1 MTARSRPRARIAALK
16 VAARFAPEAV
26 RITSETAPIPIPT
39 AAGWVRRQCSETS
52 VAIPTTTDT
61 TRSQGGSI
69 CQASARVKALIA
81 NATRY
86 IVASTTRSRR
96 PRSSSGASI
105 TTSGS
110 AERSQP
116 DRPSVKRAVAWRA
129 IARGRR
135 LGERHGRDPLPKSLP
150 ATTEGLG
157 ERSPRTVAANPAGRE
172 SAGMI
177 ETNGLTKQLGGRTV
191 VSDVTFRCEP
201 GTVTGF
207 LGPNGAGKTTT
218 MRMLVGLSQPDS
230 GHAQILG
237 GRYRDLPNP
246 GRRVGILLDAS
257 AQHAGRR
264 GREALAVSAHTM
276 GVPAQRVDALLELV
290 GLDEAAA
297 RRRVGRYSLGMRQ
310 RLGLA
315 HALLGD
321 PEVLIL
327 DEPANG
333 LDPEGMRWMRE
344 LLRGFADRGGTVL
357 LSSHLLAEVEAVA
370 DRMMIIGNGRI
381 QAQGTRAEL
390 LADSGTIVEADD
402 LAELDAAMHRAG
414 LATHPADGDRRLV
427 EAEPE
432 VVARAAMADGVV
444 LRRLSPAA
452 DAGLERLFFELTTSG
467 ASTPSPQ
474 TDSIRPE
481 LAGATA

>member
-16 VAARFAPEAV
+16 VAARFAPEVA
-26 RITSETAPIPIPT
+26 RITSETAPMPIPT
-39 AAGWVRRQCSETS
+39 AAGWARRQCSETS
-52 VAIPTTTDT
+52 AAIPTTTFT
-61 TRSQGGSI
+61 TRSQGGYVS
-69 CQASARVKALIA
+69 QLPARLAAPIA
-81 NATRY
+81 NAPRY
-86 IVASTTRSRR
+86 TAASTTRSRP
-96 PRSSSGASI
+96 PRSSSRASM
-105 TTSGS
+105 TTPGS
-110 AERSQP
+110 AERNQP
-116 DRPSVKRAVAWRA
+116 DRPSVERAVAGRA
-129 IARGRR
+129 IPRGSR
-135 LGERHGRDPLPKSLP
+135 LSQRGGRDPLPKSLP
-150 ATTEGLG
+150 ATAARPG
-157 ERSPRTVAANPAGRE
+157 ERSPRTVAANPAGHE

-177 ETNGLTKQLGGRTV
+177 QTDVLTKQLGGRTI

-218 MRMLVGLSQPDS
+218 MRMLVGLSEPDS
-230 GHAQILG
+230 GHAQVLG

-264 GREALAVSAHTM
+264 GREALAVSAHTL

-290 GLDEAAA
+290 GLDETAA
-297 RRRVGRYSLGMRQ
+297 RRRVGKYSLGMRQ
-310 RLGLA
+310 RLGFA

-333 LDPEGMRWMRE
+333 LDPEGMRWMRG
-344 LLRGFADRGGTVL
+344 LLRDFADRGGTVL

-370 DRMMIIGNGRI
+370 DRMMIIGGGRI

-390 LADSGTIVEADD
+390 LTESRSIVEADD
-402 LAELDAAMHRAG
+402 LAGLDAALHRAG
-414 LATHPADGDRRLV
+414 LVTHLADGDRRLI

-444 LRRLSPAA
+444 LRRLAPAE
-452 DAGLERLFFELTTSG
+452 DAGLERLFFELTTGS
-467 ASTPSPQ
+467 ASPQSPQ
-474 TDSIRPE
+474 TDSIHPE
-481 LAGATA
+481 PAGATA

>member
-1 MTARSRPRARIAALK
+1 M
-16 VAARFAPEAV
+16 
-26 RITSETAPIPIPT
+26 
-39 AAGWVRRQCSETS
+39 
-52 VAIPTTTDT
+52 
-61 TRSQGGSI
+61 
-69 CQASARVKALIA
+69 
-81 NATRY
+81 
-86 IVASTTRSRR
+86 
-96 PRSSSGASI
+96 

-135 LGERHGRDPLPKSLP
+135 LRERHGRDPLPKSLP
-150 ATTEGLG
+150 ATAARLG
-157 ERSPRTVAANPAGRE
+157 ERSPPTVAANPAGRE
-172 SAGMI
+172 SVGMI
-177 ETNGLTKQLGGRTV
+177 QANGLTKPLGARAV
-191 VSDVTFRCEP
+191 VSDVSFLCEP

-218 MRMLVGLSQPDS
+218 MRMLVGLSEPDS
-230 GHAQILG
+230 GTARILG

-290 GLDEAAA
+290 GLDETAA
-297 RRRVGRYSLGMRQ
+297 RRRVGKYSLGMRQ
-310 RLGLA
+310 RLGFA

-333 LDPEGMRWMRE
+333 LDPESMRWMRG
-344 LLRGFADRGGTVL
+344 LLRNFADRGGTVL

-370 DRMMIIGNGRI
+370 DRMMIIGAGRI
-381 QAQGTRAEL
+381 QAQGSSAEL
-390 LADSGTIVEADD
+390 LTESTTIVEADD
-402 LAELDAAMHRAG
+402 LAGLDAALHRAG
-414 LATHPADGDRRLV
+414 LTAHPADGDRRLV

-432 VVARAAMADGVV
+432 VVAGAAMVDGVV
-444 LRRLSPAA
+444 LRRLAPAE
-452 DAGLERLFFELTTSG
+452 DAGLERLFFELTTTGG
-467 ASTPSPQ
+467 ASSPSPQ

-481 LAGATA
+481 LAGAAA